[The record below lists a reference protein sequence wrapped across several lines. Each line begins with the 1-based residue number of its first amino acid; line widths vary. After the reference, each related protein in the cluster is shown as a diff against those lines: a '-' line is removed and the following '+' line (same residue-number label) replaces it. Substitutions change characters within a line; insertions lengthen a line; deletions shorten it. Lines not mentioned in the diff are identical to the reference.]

1 MTEKYSANHETI
13 RKIMAQTTYTE
24 EIALQKLNEF
34 NGDFMRVLKDYMGV
48 PEKKN
53 TKKIKSLNQEIYK
66 QIRTNLDKAMTDH
79 REKNPLDIEQATQN
93 LKESEER
100 HKQNKV

>member
-1 MTEKYSANHETI
+1 MTEKYSTNHDAV
-13 RKIMAQTTYTE
+13 RKIMSQTNYTE
-24 EIALQKLNEF
+24 EIAIQKLDQF
-34 NGDFMRVLKDYMGV
+34 HGDFVKVLKDYMGI

-53 TKKIKSLNQEIYK
+53 AKPIKSLNQEIYK
-66 QIRTNLDKAMTDH
+66 QIRTTLDKAMTDH

-100 HKQNKV
+100 QKQGKL